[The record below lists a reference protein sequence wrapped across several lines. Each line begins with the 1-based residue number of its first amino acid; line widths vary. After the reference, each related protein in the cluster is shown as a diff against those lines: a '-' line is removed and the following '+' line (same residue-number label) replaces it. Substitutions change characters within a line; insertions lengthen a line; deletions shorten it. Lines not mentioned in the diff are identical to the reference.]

1 MTSSFKRCGKDPRGV
16 SIARYP
22 MFWRGRRYYALV
34 PSVALFR
41 AWKAEAIS
49 NEDYR
54 ERFYQETL
62 SRLNPYDAFQ
72 DLGMDAILL
81 CHCPPGQFCHRRIVA
96 RWLEEALG
104 INVPEASACR

>member
-1 MTSSFKRCGKDPRGV
+1 MTSSFKLHGKDPGAV

-22 MFWRGRRYYALV
+22 MFWRGRRYYALA

-41 AWKAEAIS
+41 AWKAGTVS
-49 NEDYR
+49 NEGYT

-62 SRLNPYDAFQ
+62 SRLDPDQVFQ
-72 DLGMDAILL
+72 DLGEAAILL
-81 CHCPPGQFCHRRIVA
+81 CHCPPSQFCHRRIVA

-104 INVPEASACR
+104 INVPEASA